1 MHVSVLFSV
10 LVALQQHPSV
20 HHKTKLHAHP
30 SHLVVADHSCSVR
43 LPLSCYLQQAGQL
56 GGTAVTW
63 AVKGAPQLIN
73 IAGTLSWRKLWWDPG
88 PGAGLQ
94 TRASIF
100 WTSLRTS
107 KQLHRWWL
115 SVSPW
120 GKRVLWSAWPNKRDE
135 LLNMEL
141 SVRHLSW
148 GEWEFRYTTKSA
160 PPKSACLTFFCN
172 NHVPNFR
179 HYSMYCIFLFTTFS
193 FKSSLPHTSYKAL
206 SHVPVVPG
214 ISVIHLCNRVM
225 QGWSCNL
232 PVLPVPYIA
241 FQTSLFCLELIK
253 RGAGAA
259 SSNDNMAMV
268 KEHWLVYVSLVL
280 DTARRKNPAFNI
292 SLYWSNCTSSIIE
305 KYPPMKHFPMNP
317 GISLL
322 YTSIIID

>member
-20 HHKTKLHAHP
+20 HHKTKRHAHP
-30 SHLVVADHSCSVR
+30 SHLVVADRSCNVR
-43 LPLSCYLQQAGQL
+43 LPLSSYLQQAGQL

-73 IAGTLSWRKLWWDPG
+73 NAGTLSWRKLWWDPG

-94 TRASIF
+94 TRALTF

-107 KQLHRWWL
+107 KQLHRRWL

-120 GKRVLWSAWPNKRDE
+120 GKRVFWSAWPNKRDE

-148 GEWEFRYTTKSA
+148 GEWEFRYTSKSVPSKST

-179 HYSMYCIFLFTTFS
+179 YYSTYGIFLFTTFS
-193 FKSSLPHTSYKAL
+193 FKSCLPDTSFVSCAIG
-206 SHVPVVPG
+206 SR
-214 ISVIHLCNRVM
+214 HLC
-225 QGWSCNL
+225 
-232 PVLPVPYIA
+232 
-241 FQTSLFCLELIK
+241 
-253 RGAGAA
+253 
-259 SSNDNMAMV
+259 
-268 KEHWLVYVSLVL
+268 
-280 DTARRKNPAFNI
+280 
-292 SLYWSNCTSSIIE
+292 
-305 KYPPMKHFPMNP
+305 YPPLQQSNARMK
-317 GISLL
+317 L
-322 YTSIIID
+322 